1 MFCGEA
7 ALVEAH
13 TGANRHIVRDA
24 DPAAGES
31 QLKAH
36 YHFRVMSSE
45 AKELT
50 CRYALY

>member
-13 TGANRHIVRDA
+13 TNANRYIVRDA
-24 DPAAGES
+24 DLAAGES
-31 QLKAH
+31 QLNAH
-36 YHFRVMSSE
+36 YRFRVMISE
-45 AKELT
+45 VKELT